1 MEASKECI
9 EAIKSFEGLRLK
21 AYQCP
26 SGVTTIGYGHT
37 SSARLISACSQIE
50 AEKWLREDL
59 ERVYAVLRKVRVYWT
74 QGMWDACT
82 SFVFNVGGQQFLQSS
97 LKKKMEFNAE
107 DPAIKKEFM
116 KWVYS
121 KGRVLNGLKSRR
133 QWEAKRYYQ

>member
-1 MEASKECI
+1 MVASKECI

-37 SSARLISACSQIE
+37 SSARLNSACSKIE

-82 SFVFNVGGQQFLQSS
+82 SFVFNVGGQQFLKSS

>member
-1 MEASKECI
+1 MVASKECI

-37 SSARLISACSQIE
+37 SSARLNSACSQIE

-82 SFVFNVGGQQFLQSS
+82 SFVFNVGGQQFLKSS

>member
-1 MEASKECI
+1 MVASKECI

-37 SSARLISACSQIE
+37 FSARLNSACSQIE
-50 AEKWLREDL
+50 AEKWLRDDL

-121 KGRVLNGLKSRR
+121 KGRVLNGLISRR

>member
-1 MEASKECI
+1 MVASKECI
-9 EAIKSFEGLRLK
+9 EVIKSFEGLRLK

-37 SSARLISACSQIE
+37 SSARLNSACSQTE

>member
-37 SSARLISACSQIE
+37 SSVRLNSACSQIE